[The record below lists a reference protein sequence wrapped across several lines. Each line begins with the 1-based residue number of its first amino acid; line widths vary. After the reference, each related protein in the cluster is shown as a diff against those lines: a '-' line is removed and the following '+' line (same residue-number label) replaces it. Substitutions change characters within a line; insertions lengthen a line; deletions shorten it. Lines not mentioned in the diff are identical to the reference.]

1 MISIFKLDGGRIQ
14 KPFSLWNLIKTH
26 IYFLYFNQ
34 EWVNETDPEVKAL
47 KRRIFELMDLNNL
60 KELEL
65 GKVLILTMM
74 Q

>member
-26 IYFLYFNQ
+26 IYFYILIRSGLM
-34 EWVNETDPEVKAL
+34 ETDPEVKAL

-60 KELEL
+60 KESWS
-65 GKVLILTMM
+65 
-74 Q
+74 